1 MSPILHLSIAE
12 RWHDLTSL
20 PRTGM
25 GGFGILGAIMVLE
38 LVGDWLLSWTG
49 LSAEVFEFQAQ
60 LADLQPLEAM
70 KALLCASLLVFAPQ
84 LLQWL
89 LLLLHL
95 LLQTLNWPRLTQ
107 PKPSFSA
114 APKSRRAL
122 LRAHSC
128 RAPPCFSLGI

>member
-1 MSPILHLSIAE
+1 MLHLPIAE
-12 RWHDLTSL
+12 RWHDLASL
-20 PRTGM
+20 SRSGM
-25 GGFGILGAIMVLE
+25 DGFGILGAIMVLE

-49 LSAEVFEFQAQ
+49 LSADVFEYQAQ
-60 LADLQPLEAM
+60 LADFQPLEAL
-70 KALLCASLLVFAPQ
+70 KALLCTSLLVFAPL

-107 PKPSFSA
+107 PKPPFSA
-114 APKSRRAL
+114 STKPRRAL

-128 RAPPCFSLGI
+128 RAPPVLPCGL